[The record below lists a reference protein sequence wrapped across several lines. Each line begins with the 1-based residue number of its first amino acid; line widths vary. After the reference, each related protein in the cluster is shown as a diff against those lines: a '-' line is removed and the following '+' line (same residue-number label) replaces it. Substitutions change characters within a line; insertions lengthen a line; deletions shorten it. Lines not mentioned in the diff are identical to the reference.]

1 MRKIGPP
8 GRRPGPSGTREAIL
22 AAARTRFARHGYHGT
37 TLRAVA
43 GDAGVDVALVSYFH
57 GSKEGLFRAAMEL
70 RTSPVDIVPPVLAA
84 GVKGAGERLV
94 RRFLEVCDDP
104 ADREPLVAL
113 IRSAAAN
120 EGAAR
125 TLREFVG
132 AELVARVAAALE
144 GEDRELRATLAGS
157 QLIGLV
163 IERYVLEVEP
173 LASASHD
180 AIASRVGTNVQRYLD
195 P

>member
-1 MRKIGPP
+1 MKSGSS
-8 GRRPGPSGTREAIL
+8 GRRPGASGTRDAIL
-22 AAARTRFARHGYHGT
+22 AAARSRFAQHGYDGT

-43 GDAGVDVALVSYFH
+43 ADAGVDVALVSYFH

-70 RTSPVDIVPPVLAA
+70 RTSPVDIVPAVLAA
-84 GVKGAGERLV
+84 GVEGAGERLV
-94 RRFLEVCDDP
+94 RRFLEVWDDP
-104 ADREPLVAL
+104 ADREPLLAL

-132 AELVARVAAALE
+132 AEMVGRISAALE

-157 QLIGLV
+157 QMVGLI

-180 AIASRVGTNVQRYLD
+180 AIASRVGANLQRYLD